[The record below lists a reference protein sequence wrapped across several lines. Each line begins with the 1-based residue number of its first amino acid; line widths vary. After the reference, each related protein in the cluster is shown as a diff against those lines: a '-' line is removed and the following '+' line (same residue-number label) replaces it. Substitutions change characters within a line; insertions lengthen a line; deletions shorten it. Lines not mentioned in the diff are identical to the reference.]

1 MLADSRSSS
10 GSFDSCNLICHLLYH
25 SFRTDHKI
33 MAWVSGNIAL
43 NQCENHA
50 QNWVLLMFI
59 LGWLCCVCHR
69 QCLSECEFSE
79 SSVML
84 ILSNRIQRPSCIVN
98 DIFTEMW
105 RSTVEQFLIHNY
117 CLKYQKRVLTFYH
130 SSCVLLV
137 CISLYTCVLWCID
150 LFQFFFLW
158 GFFFF
163 FLFQCTQ
170 STKSFEKLQ
179 SAISVWRMCT
189 YAYVLNVSPSSS
201 LCSMLVLLV
210 SFRIDLLSFAVV
222 WFAFF
227 WWLFFICIL
236 ILFPCVITFPLLVWC
251 KVQVLLFPNF
261 VSGWLLMKLFSSV
274 IIYSVRISGRL
285 ACLKKIYL

>member
-150 LFQFFFLW
+150 LFQFVFCG
-158 GFFFF
+158 GFFVVFF
-163 FLFQCTQ
+163 YSNVHRVPKVLKNFSLQYQSGGCAHMHMFWMFLHLPVFVVC
-170 STKSFEKLQ
+170 
-179 SAISVWRMCT
+179 
-189 YAYVLNVSPSSS
+189 
-201 LCSMLVLLV
+201 
-210 SFRIDLLSFAVV
+210 LSC
-222 WFAFF
+222 
-227 WWLFFICIL
+227 WLA
-236 ILFPCVITFPLLVWC
+236 
-251 KVQVLLFPNF
+251 
-261 VSGWLLMKLFSSV
+261 SE
-274 IIYSVRISGRL
+274 
-285 ACLKKIYL
+285 